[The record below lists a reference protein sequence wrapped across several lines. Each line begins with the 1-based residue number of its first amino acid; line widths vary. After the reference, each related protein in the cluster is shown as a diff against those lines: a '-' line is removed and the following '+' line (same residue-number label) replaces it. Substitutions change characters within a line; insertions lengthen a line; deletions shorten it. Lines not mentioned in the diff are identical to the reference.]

1 MRFPSLAAGLAL
13 VLLLLPHSAL
23 TAERPVLPEL
33 TAKQE
38 ARVVEGKL
46 VMVPKPPQKEGHAA
60 VTGIIEIEAEAQDIW
75 AVLLSNEYIVES
87 SKSVREVVTYHD
99 VTDSSGARDLRLA
112 FLMKVGWSEI
122 RFHSHRTVRQAEGYM
137 TWQLDTDKS
146 NDIES
151 SKGSYSTWPGSA
163 PGRTRFLYE
172 ARIETGKK
180 IPEWLEEELTESSL
194 KKFLVYVKKI
204 AEQG

>member
-1 MRFPSLAAGLAL
+1 MRSPSLTAGLVL
-13 VLLLLPHSAL
+13 VLLLLPCTAL
-23 TAERPVLPEL
+23 AGERPTLPEL
-33 TAKQE
+33 TDKQE
-38 ARVVEGKL
+38 ARVLDGKL
-46 VMVPKPPQKEGHAA
+46 VLVPKPVQKEGHAA
-60 VTGIIEIEAEAQDIW
+60 VTGIIEIEAEPQEIW
-75 AVLLSNEYIVES
+75 AVLLSNEHIIDS
-87 SKSVREVVTYHD
+87 SKAVREVVTYHD

-137 TWQLDTDKS
+137 TWQLDSDKT

-163 PGRTRFLYE
+163 AGRTRFLYE

-204 AEQG
+204 AER